1 MLVNKQGREVHV
13 GEIKNQRM
21 REAVLRE
28 LREVPPPFKGTARCS
43 ASRSVRVSAICAN
56 VWKPRA
62 LLDDWMF
69 ACARDA
75 LVLDPGGQNDGFSY
89 FAIVGRQYRFS
100 TALHS
105 GVCKVLEVDKT
116 ATYLPIR
123 IQFNSPEGH
132 RRIIRVAPDDIL
144 EWKEIT

>member
-1 MLVNKQGREVHV
+1 M
-13 GEIKNQRM
+13 
-21 REAVLRE
+21 
-28 LREVPPPFKGTARCS
+28 
-43 ASRSVRVSAICAN
+43 SAICAN
-56 VWKPRA
+56 VWEPRP
-62 LLDDWMF
+62 LPVDWMF
-69 ACARDA
+69 NTARCT
-75 LVLDPGGQNDGFSY
+75 LVLNPQEYHNAK
-89 FAIVGRQYRFS
+89 FAQEGKQYKFS

-132 RRIIRVAPDDIL
+132 RRIIRVAPADIL